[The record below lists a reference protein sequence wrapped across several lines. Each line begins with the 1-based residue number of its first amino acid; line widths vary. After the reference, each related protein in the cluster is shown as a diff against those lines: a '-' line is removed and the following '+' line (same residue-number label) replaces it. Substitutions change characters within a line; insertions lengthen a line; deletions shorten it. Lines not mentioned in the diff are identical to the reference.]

1 MIGSISGTILNIQ
14 ENKLLIE
21 QAGIGFEIF
30 CPEAKSLTLQQ
41 KISLHIYFHW
51 SQENGPSLFGFT
63 QPLQKDV
70 FLLIINCPGI
80 GPKLGIS
87 ILEQTTAA
95 HFLQLIS
102 EENVSGLS
110 SLKGLGAKKAEQLC
124 VQLREK
130 APKLLK
136 IHPLLAT
143 QTSLGSW
150 GDLQDTLTSLNY
162 SSSEIKQAMSMLKEN
177 IAESTPP
184 FDILLRK
191 ALMILAK
198 K

>member
-1 MIGSISGTILNIQ
+1 MIGSIFGTISSIQ
-14 ENKLLIE
+14 DNKLIVN

-30 CPEAKSLTLQQ
+30 CPEAKSLTA
-41 KISLHIYFHW
+41 KEEITLHIYFHW

-63 QPLQKDV
+63 QSVAKDV

-87 ILEQTTAA
+87 ILEQTSASN
-95 HFLQLIS
+95 FLQMIS
-102 EENVSGLS
+102 EENMSGLS

-124 VQLREK
+124 IQLREK

-136 IHPLLAT
+136 IHPHLAT
-143 QTSLGSW
+143 QTSLGAW
-150 GDLQDTLTSLNY
+150 GDLQDTLSSLNY
-162 SSSEIKQAMSMLKEN
+162 SSQEIKQTLHVLREN
-177 IAESTPP
+177 MPGEAPV

-191 ALMILAK
+191 ALTLLAK

>member
-1 MIGSISGTILNIQ
+1 MIGSLSGTILNIQ

-21 QAGIGFEIF
+21 QAGIGFEVL

-41 KISLHIYFHW
+41 KVALHIYFHW

-63 QPLQKDV
+63 QPLQKDLFV
-70 FLLIINCPGI
+70 LIISCSGI
-80 GPKLGIS
+80 GPKLGLS
-87 ILEQTTAA
+87 ILEQITATQ
-95 HFLQLIS
+95 FLQLIS
-102 EENVSGLS
+102 EENISGLGTI
-110 SLKGLGAKKAEQLC
+110 KGLGAKKAEQLC
-124 VQLREK
+124 IQLREK

-136 IHPLLAT
+136 VHPHLAT
-143 QTSLGSW
+143 QISLGAW

-162 SSSEIKQAMSMLKEN
+162 SSLEIKQAVSMLKES
-177 IAESTPP
+177 ITESAPP

-191 ALMILAK
+191 ALTILAK

>member
-1 MIGSISGTILNIQ
+1 MIGSIIGIISSIQ
-14 ENKLLIE
+14 ENKLLIS
-21 QAGIGFEIF
+21 QSGIGFEIF
-30 CPEAKSLTLQQ
+30 CPEAKNLTI
-41 KISLHIYFHW
+41 KDEVSLHIYFHW

-63 QPLQKDV
+63 QPLSKDV
-70 FLLIINCPGI
+70 FLLIISCPGI

-87 ILEQTTAA
+87 ILEQTSASN
-95 HFLQLIS
+95 FLQMVS
-102 EENVSGLS
+102 EENISGLS

-136 IHPLLAT
+136 THPHLAT
-143 QTSLGSW
+143 QTSLGAW
-150 GDLQDTLTSLNY
+150 GDLQDTLSSLSY
-162 SSSEIKQAMSMLKEN
+162 SPTEIKQTMSALKEN
-177 IAESTPP
+177 ISGETPT